1 VTQAGGISRLDVPR
15 GESFLQDGFKFQSHL
30 ITHVSAILVF
40 LSHFNAGQY
49 KSHEK
54 KYPLPRRELP
64 STTSFPARV
73 ITNDGDI
80 STNAQTPS
88 PRQMAS
94 RRCRFYSEMGAS
106 HDLARRRS
114 SFPSS
119 RTSKSNRVQ
128 SSFIRSLH
136 HHIQRN
142 TRQVRRPPWSSSL
155 SGVEKSPGLH
165 PFVAAFQLHSHHGA
179 HIQRARNGRCAD

>member
-1 VTQAGGISRLDVPR
+1 MTQARGISRLDVPR
-15 GESFLQDGFKFQSHL
+15 GEFFLQDGFKSQNHL
-30 ITHVSAILVF
+30 ITHVSTILVF

-54 KYPLPRRELP
+54 KYPLLRRELP

-88 PRQMAS
+88 PRQMAT
-94 RRCRFYSEMGAS
+94 RRCRSHSEMGAS
-106 HDLARRRS
+106 LARRRS

-119 RTSKSNRVQ
+119 RTSKSNRVR
-128 SSFIRSLH
+128 SSLIRGLP

-142 TRQVRRPPWSSSL
+142 TRQVQRPPWSSSL
-155 SGVEKSPGLH
+155 SDVEKIPGLH
-165 PFVAAFQLHSHHGA
+165 PFVAAFQLHPHHGA
-179 HIQRARNGRCAD
+179 QIQRARNGRCAD